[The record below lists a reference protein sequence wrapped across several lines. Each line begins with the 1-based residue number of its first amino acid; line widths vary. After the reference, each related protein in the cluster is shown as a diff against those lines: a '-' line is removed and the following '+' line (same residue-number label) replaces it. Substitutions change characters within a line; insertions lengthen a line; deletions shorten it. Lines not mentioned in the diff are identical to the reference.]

1 MTKNELLLAVSK
13 LKRYIECM
21 SDREVKEIVESSLS
35 INTAYMPTNW
45 QLSNGL
51 YESDQRKMH
60 YLELKIK

>member
-13 LKRYIECM
+13 LKRYIECI
-21 SDREVKEIVESSLS
+21 SDREVKEIIESSLS

-51 YESDQRKMH
+51 HKNG
-60 YLELKIK
+60 